1 MSKLFSPLVIGG
13 IEMANR
19 VTVSP
24 MCQYSAVDGS
34 MTDWHVQHL
43 MGLALSGAGLVTFEA
58 TGVCP
63 EGRITTGCTGLWS
76 DENEAAM
83 KRVVDGCRSVSS
95 ARLSLQLAHAGR
107 KASAHRPWDGGKAL
121 SAAAGAWSTVAP
133 SAIPLADGWYTPQA
147 LDAAGMA
154 HVRDAFVA
162 SAKRALR
169 LGFDMIEMHSAHG
182 YLLNEFL
189 SPLTNRRTDRYGGSI
204 ENRMRFPLEVFEAVR
219 AVWPTERA
227 LGARIPGSDYVE
239 GAWGPEDAVAYARV
253 LKGAGC
259 DFVTVSGGG
268 VVLDAKVP
276 VGPGYQVPFAQA
288 VRETTGVITGAVGMI
303 SEPRQAEAILQE
315 GRADYVA
322 IARAFLFNP
331 RWALHAALTLGDE
344 ARFAPQYARAHPEL
358 WSPARQLIGIAGG
371 TR

>member
-1 MSKLFSPLVIGG
+1 MSKLFSPLAIGG
-13 IEMANR
+13 IVIPNR

-24 MCQYSAVDGS
+24 MCQYSAIDGS
-34 MTDWHVQHL
+34 MTDWHMQHL
-43 MGLALSGAGLVTFEA
+43 MGLALSGAGLVTVEA
-58 TGVCP
+58 TGVCA
-63 EGRITTGCTGLWS
+63 EGRITLGCVGLWT

-83 KRVVDGCRSVSS
+83 KRVVDACRGVSP
-95 ARLSLQLAHAGR
+95 AKLSLQLAHAGR
-107 KASAHRPWDGGKAL
+107 KASAQRPWEGGKSL
-121 SAAAGAWSTVAP
+121 SAAQGAWQTVAP
-133 SAIPLADGWYTPQA
+133 SALALATGWHTPAA
-147 LDAAGMA
+147 LDETGMT
-154 HVRDAFVA
+154 RIREAFVA
-162 SAKRALR
+162 AAKRALR

-219 AVWPTERA
+219 AVWPKERA
-227 LGARIPGSDYVE
+227 LGARIPGADYVE
-239 GAWGPEDAVAYARV
+239 GAWGPQDAVVYARS
-253 LKGAGC
+253 LKAVGC

-288 VRETTGVITGAVGMI
+288 VREATGMVTGAVGLI
-303 SEPRQAEAILQE
+303 SEPHQAEAVLQE

-331 RWALHAALTLGDE
+331 RWALHAALVLGDE
-344 ARFAPQYARAHPEL
+344 ARFAPQYARAHPAL
-358 WSPARQLIGIAGG
+358 YPPAKAW
-371 TR
+371 TTA